1 MKRILSTIM
10 SAALLAT
17 SAYMPVSAFE
27 EGTVAFPFTMFA
39 ASDAEGALTLNTSYA
54 CVNGKIATNGTVA
67 SSGSMTVNGAIK
79 ENAGEEMVYIPTKI
93 NENYFSGSGL
103 TVEEGDYVL
112 EQTHINLNSALA
124 ATGSLTV
131 SGNLNLYAGLKA
143 LNDVTL
149 TGSAVNAGNA
159 LLYSET
165 GDININVSNFNFS
178 GLIYAPFG
186 NVTIDSDYISLNSVV
201 VLAQTITI
209 NSIGLNAN
217 YGRGVGYLVGTESEA
232 TDTYRLVAGG
242 NYLEEENSIEV
253 SWDTDC
259 EEPQSFRV
267 LTSETGTAY
276 TAAATVTEGRSYLYP
291 VDDDFDTMYF
301 KVEMTTEEGRKVQSA
316 PFIMTKTEAGFEITY
331 PDTDGDGLPDNYEI
345 MVGTDIRKPDTD
357 GDGLTDYQ
365 EVILTLTDPLV
376 VDSFTEGV
384 SDADADCDEDGLTN
398 AEEIALGTDPR
409 MADTDKDGLSDSD
422 EVNEYNTD
430 PLNADTDGDGVKD
443 GDEIAYGLDPNK
455 QDTDEDGVSD
465 ADENVAYTVTDKQI
479 ASTLKKNNTAVPT
492 ELTVNTRIGDGTK
505 LKVKKYSGH
514 LLDDDRFVVGKVLE
528 ISGAE
533 FEGGHIAFTLSDD
546 FTVPTYTIA
555 GTETNGLLICYND
568 GTETMPLAT
577 SFDAETRVL
586 SADMESE
593 GCYFIMD
600 LMDWMNSMGI
610 DPETFYTE
618 PETESEED
626 EEIPEETPAAPAP
639 KMAARALRAPGSTT
653 IANIPIRGQV
663 DIVFVVDTTGS
674 MRSYINNVR
683 DNLIAFVNDIESAGI
698 KPYFALVEYR
708 DITHD
713 GVNSTKVKRSASGS
727 YWFSNANEYKAEIAK
742 LTVNG
747 GGDIEETAIDGLEAA
762 RRLNLRTSAQKFF
775 ILVTDAGYK
784 VNNNYGI
791 SSMNEMISL
800 LNAKNINTSVVSGSG
815 NRSTYSSLF
824 TQTHGIFADV
834 SGNFKSELLRI
845 AGMIDEET
853 NNGTWIALA
862 GIVPKIVKLN
872 AKPTAGSDTDTDG
885 DGISDVD
892 ELGGATPDK
901 YMNVSELLY
910 ALGLPRTITDGQI
923 AYYSYNSDPTK
934 KDTDNDGLE
943 DNEDNRPRQKGY
955 YDESVDDV
963 VIGELAI
970 ISSNDGSFY
979 GGHAFFGY
987 QSYVNDELDFS
998 DIYGGYGSTNHYPMV
1013 ADVYPIKRDE
1023 YISIGGAANDT
1034 GVDQDDFL
1042 STTVPTIGFAADS
1055 IAYGENPGAATG
1067 GGSGDV
1073 SGALNSSGVA
1083 SGSGL
1088 GMSSGS
1094 GSAASSGSGS
1104 SGISGSGSASG
1115 LSGAGLAALLT
1126 EMDGGV
1132 LFNRELQGIYTGYAS
1147 YESNYALTHKLTQDQ
1162 WDDMMDYMEDNN
1174 YYIFLRHNCT
1184 TIATE
1189 AWNRIFDDNLNA
1201 AFSGIVTTETPKR
1214 LKESLKNRSGSI
1226 TNYLARIRSDK

>member
-131 SGNLNLYAGLKA
+131 NGNLNLYAGLKA

-242 NYLEEENSIEV
+242 DYLEKKNSIEV

-267 LTSETGTAY
+267 LASETGSAY
-276 TAAATVTEGRSYLYP
+276 TAVATVTEGNSYLYP
-291 VDDDFDTMYF
+291 VGDDFDTMYF
-301 KVEMTTEEGRKVQSA
+301 KVEMTTEEGRKVLSA
-316 PFIMTKTEAGFEITY
+316 AFIATMTEDGIEIEY
-331 PDTDGDGLPDNYEI
+331 PDTDGDGLIDLYEALY
-345 MVGTDIRKPDTD
+345 GTDINKPDTD

-365 EVILTLTDPLV
+365 EVALTMTDPLV

-398 AEEIALGTDPR
+398 AEEVALGTDPLE
-409 MADTDKDGLSDSD
+409 ADTDEDGLSDFD
-422 EVNEYNTD
+422 EVNVYSTD
-430 PLNADTDGDGVKD
+430 PLNSDSDEDGVLD
-443 GDEIAYGLDPNK
+443 GDEIAFSLDPNNA
-455 QDTDEDGVSD
+455 DTDEDGVSD
-465 ADENVAYTVTDKQI
+465 ADEDVAYTIADKQI
-479 ASTLKKNNTAVPT
+479 ASALKSGNVAVPT
-492 ELTVNTRIGDGTK
+492 ELTVNTKCGDASK
-505 LKVKKYSGH
+505 FKVKKYTGH
-514 LLDDDRFVVGKVLE
+514 LFSEDRFYVGKMLE
-528 ISGAE
+528 ISGAD
-533 FEGGHIAFTLSDD
+533 FEGGHIAFTLSAD

-555 GTETNGLLICYND
+555 GTETNGLLICYTD
-568 GTETMPLAT
+568 GTETTPLAT
-577 SFDAETRVL
+577 SYDAENRVL
-586 SADMESE
+586 SADMVSK
-593 GCYFIMD
+593 GCYFVMD
-600 LMDWMNSMGI
+600 LMDWLDTMGI

-618 PETESEED
+618 PVTESDDEE

-674 MRSYINNVR
+674 MTSYINNVR

-713 GVNSTKVKRSASGS
+713 GVNSTKVKHSASGS
-727 YWFSNANEYKAEIAK
+727 CWFSNANEYKAEIAK

-747 GGDIEETAIDGLEAA
+747 GGDIDETAIDGLEAA

-784 VNNNYGI
+784 VANNYGI

-800 LNAKNINTSVVSGSG
+800 LKAKNINTSVVSGSG

-824 TQTHGIFADV
+824 TQTNGIFANV

-853 NNGTWIALA
+853 NNGSWIALS
-862 GIVPKIVKLN
+862 GSPLKIVKLDE
-872 AKPTAGSDTDTDG
+872 KPTAGSTADTDRDG
-885 DGISDVD
+885 KSDVD
-892 ELGGATPDK
+892 ELGSANPS
-901 YMNVSELLY
+901 YYVNVSDYLY
-910 ALGLPRTITDGQI
+910 SLGLPTAITDGQI
-923 AYYSYNSDPTK
+923 AVYSYLSDPTLS
-934 KDTDNDGLE
+934 DTDEDGIG
-943 DNEDNRPRQKGY
+943 DAEDNRPLEKGY
-955 YDESVDDV
+955 YDEDSDQV
-963 VIGELAI
+963 VIGDMTIVSCTNGAT
-970 ISSNDGSFY
+970 
-979 GGHAFFGY
+979 GHGFLVYKSA
-987 QSYVNDELDFS
+987 VNDTLDFNHLTRGFKYMTWEKIDPCDY
-998 DIYGGYGSTNHYPMV
+998 DIKPNQSVGIGNAGRGVFGSSQSSESGST
-1013 ADVYPIKRDE
+1013 
-1023 YISIGGAANDT
+1023 G
-1034 GVDQDDFL
+1034 DD
-1042 STTVPTIGFAADS
+1042 
-1055 IAYGENPGAATG
+1055 
-1067 GGSGDV
+1067 GDD
-1073 SGALNSSGVA
+1073 A
-1083 SGSGL
+1083 
-1088 GMSSGS
+1088 
-1094 GSAASSGSGS
+1094 
-1104 SGISGSGSASG
+1104 GIF
-1115 LSGAGLAALLT
+1115 
-1126 EMDGGV
+1126 
-1132 LFNRELQGIYTGYAS
+1132 FNREFAVEYNNYQENYAS
-1147 YESNYALTHKLTQDQ
+1147 DPDDFSQDYDENYAYTKKITQDQ
-1162 WDDMMDYMEDNN
+1162 FDKLMAYHNSHN
-1174 YYIFLRHNCT
+1174 YYNLLSNNCVLV
-1184 TIATE
+1184 AAN
-1189 AWNRIFDDNLNA
+1189 AWNK
-1201 AFSGIVTTETPKR
+1201 AFPSDSFEPKTLPSA
-1214 LKESLKNRSGSI
+1214 LKKQIGKKSGSFV
-1226 TNYLARIRSDK
+1226 YDLYSVLGLPL